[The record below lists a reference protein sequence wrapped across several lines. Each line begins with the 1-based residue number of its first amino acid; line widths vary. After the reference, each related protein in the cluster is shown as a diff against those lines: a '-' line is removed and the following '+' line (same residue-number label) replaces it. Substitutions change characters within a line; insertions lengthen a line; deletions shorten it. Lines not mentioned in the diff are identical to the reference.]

1 MITTLALARFRLRP
15 VRWGWLAVLAAG
27 WFLLTELLAAVP
39 RDPQLGVMVVRWAA
53 LLLGLGGVVL
63 AAPETDPPR
72 DLLRAAPVPR
82 WRTLALRLA
91 GWLAL
96 GALAVLTLAVRLDG
110 TAGWTAADLVRGM
123 LPNFL
128 LATAA
133 GFLAANLTSV
143 LGGGAAAMAAIVG
156 LDTAGRA
163 WPAGFP
169 VQLRSVPGAP
179 HWQASRVWMVGLSL
193 ALVAVALLLEAR
205 ASTRVGLPRRRRP
218 TARPSPASQARA
230 RP

>member
-39 RDPQLGVMVVRWAA
+39 HDPQVSVVVVRWAA

-72 DLLRAAPVPR
+72 DLLRTAPVPR

-96 GALAVLTLAVRLDG
+96 GALAVLTLAVRLHG
-110 TAGWTAADLVRGM
+110 TAGWTAADLVRGA
-123 LPNFL
+123 LPNVL

-205 ASTRVGLPRRRRP
+205 AGTRVSLPRRRRP

>member
-96 GALAVLTLAVRLDG
+96 GALAVLVLAVRLDG

-205 ASTRVGLPRRRRP
+205 AGTRVGLPHRRRP

>member
-72 DLLRAAPVPR
+72 DLLRATPMPR

-91 GWLAL
+91 SWLLL
-96 GALAVLTLAVRLDG
+96 GTAPVLAVAVLLDG
-110 TAGWTAADLVRGM
+110 TAGWATADLARAAV
-123 LPNFL
+123 PNFL

-133 GFLAANLTSV
+133 GFLAASRTSV
-143 LGGGAAAMAAIVG
+143 LAGGAAAMAAMVG
-156 LDTAGRA
+156 LDTAGRV

-179 HWQASRVWMVGLSL
+179 HWPASQAWMVALSL
-193 ALVAVALLLEAR
+193 ALVALALLLEAR
-205 ASTRVGLPRRRRP
+205 AGTRVSLRRRRRP
-218 TARPSPASQARA
+218 AARASPASQARA